1 LGGLTQAVNAF
12 TSVQSSLSFIL
23 SAYTNIAAGQAVT
36 ERLTGFGERLSA
48 IHHVARKAGKFV
60 IRHSEIGIAAH
71 GVDLNLPEG
80 TPLLRGVAF
89 ASGVVKR
96 Y

>member
-1 LGGLTQAVNAF
+1 MQVVNAF
-12 TSVQSSLSFIL
+12 TSVQSLLPFIL
-23 SAYTNIAAGQAVT
+23 SSYTNIAALAGGDGAID
-36 ERLTGFGERLSA
+36 RLRRRLSA
-48 IHHVARKAGKFV
+48 IHHAAREAGKFV
-60 IRHSEIGIAAH
+60 IRHSEIGIAVH
-71 GVDLNLPEG
+71 RVDLDLPDG